1 QGNLP
6 VWGVVTEATVADL
19 TMLDELPL
27 VAGAHYVMD
36 RGYMDFV
43 RLYRL
48 HQGGGYFVVRCK
60 EPVSLN
66 VMDRRP
72 VNLSAGFKCDQ
83 TVRLKSNWS
92 ARSFP
97 KPMRK
102 VRIFDL
108 EHRVRLVLLT
118 NNFSIS
124 AE

>member
-36 RGYMDFV
+36 RGYMDFI

-48 HQGGGYFVVRCK
+48 HRGGAFFVVRCK
-60 EPVSLN
+60 EPVSFKVLE
-66 VMDRRP
+66 RRAVDP
-72 VNLSAGFKCDQ
+72 PQGLKCDQ

-92 ARSFP
+92 AKSFP
-97 KPMRK
+97 EPLRK
-102 VRIFDL
+102 IRF
-108 EHRVRLVLLT
+108 
-118 NNFSIS
+118 
-124 AE
+124 